1 MIRFVQPWVK
11 EIPQP
16 TTLEEAF
23 RLGELAGRI
32 SHRSEGKM
40 TEDSWRN
47 FIKKMEK
54 LNHLSV
60 LEFVPMYLSVP
71 FNVPTKELE
80 DNEYTKTVYGDGTAP
95 GGDGTAPGGDGYK
108 YITTNYRVLVEN
120 DWTDMVK
127 YWKVSPAGPDPSG
140 KVTPQHY
147 LRYMFHVQTSIE
159 ITREWNRHRKL
170 SIVEQSTRYVLA
182 TPDGRL
188 PICYGVTPFDNAEV
202 DYFKEASKVYSY
214 LIHKGRRKDAARR
227 VLPLMTATQA
237 FYSGFEDDWKKFI
250 KDRTSTS
257 AHENIRPLA
266 EEIERIIYG
275 K

>member
-16 TTLEEAF
+16 STLEEAF

-47 FIKKMEK
+47 FIQKMEK
-54 LNHLSV
+54 LQHLSV
-60 LEFVPMYLSVP
+60 LEFVPMYLTVP
-71 FNVPTKELE
+71 FNVDTNELE
-80 DNEYTKTVYGDGTAP
+80 DNEYTMTLYTNEGKL
-95 GGDGTAPGGDGYK
+95 
-108 YITTNYRVLVEN
+108 ITTNYRVLVEN
-120 DWTDMVK
+120 GWTDMVK
-127 YWKVSPAGPDPSG
+127 YWKV
-140 KVTPQHY
+140 TPQHY
-147 LRYMFHVQTSIE
+147 LRHMVHVQTSIE

-182 TPDGRL
+182 TPDGCL

-202 DYFKEASKVYSY
+202 DYFKESSKVYSY

-266 EEIERIIYG
+266 EEIGRIIYG

>member
-11 EIPQP
+11 EISQP

-32 SHRSEGKM
+32 SHRSEGKI
-40 TEDSWRN
+40 TPDSWVN

-80 DNEYTKTVYGDGTAP
+80 ENEYTMTLYMNDG
-95 GGDGTAPGGDGYK
+95 K
-108 YITTNYRVLVEN
+108 LITTNYRVLVEN

-127 YWKVSPAGPDPSG
+127 YWKV
-140 KVTPQHY
+140 TPHHY
-147 LRYMFHVQTSIE
+147 LRHMFHVQTSIE

-182 TPDGRL
+182 TPDGCL

-237 FYSGFEDDWKKFI
+237 FYSGFEEDWKKFI

>member
-32 SHRSEGKM
+32 SHRSEGKI
-40 TEDSWRN
+40 TPDSWRN

-71 FNVPTKELE
+71 FNVDTKELE

-95 GGDGTAPGGDGYK
+95 GGDGYK

-120 DWTDMVK
+120 GWTDMVK
-127 YWKVSPAGPDPSG
+127 YWG
-140 KVTPQHY
+140 VTPQHY
-147 LRYMFHVQTSIE
+147 LRHMFHVQTSIE

-182 TPDGRL
+182 TPDGCL

-214 LIHKGRRKDAARR
+214 LIHKGRRRDAARR

-250 KDRTSTS
+250 KDRNSTS

-266 EEIERIIYG
+266 GEIKRIIYG

>member
-16 TTLEEAF
+16 TTVEDAF

-32 SHRSEGKM
+32 SHRSEGKI
-40 TEDSWRN
+40 TPDSWRN
-47 FIKKMEK
+47 FIQKMEK

-80 DNEYTKTVYGDGTAP
+80 ENEYTMTLYMNDG
-95 GGDGTAPGGDGYK
+95 K
-108 YITTNYRVLVEN
+108 LITTNYRVLVEN
-120 DWTDMVK
+120 GWTDMVK
-127 YWKVSPAGPDPSG
+127 YWKV
-140 KVTPQHY
+140 TPHHY
-147 LRYMFHVQTSIE
+147 LRHMFHVQTSIE

-182 TPDGRL
+182 TPDGCL

-202 DYFKEASKVYSY
+202 DYFKESSKVYSY

-237 FYSGFEDDWKKFI
+237 FYSGFEGDWKKFI

>member
-11 EIPQP
+11 KIPQP
-16 TTLEEAF
+16 TTVEDAF

-32 SHRSEGKM
+32 SHRSEGKI
-40 TEDSWRN
+40 TPDSWRN

-71 FNVPTKELE
+71 FDVPTKELE
-80 DNEYTKTVYGDGTAP
+80 DNEYTMTLYINEGKL
-95 GGDGTAPGGDGYK
+95 
-108 YITTNYRVLVEN
+108 ITTNYRVLVEN
-120 DWTDMVK
+120 GWTDMVK
-127 YWKVSPAGPDPSG
+127 YWKVH
-140 KVTPQHY
+140 PQHY
-147 LRYMFHVQTSIE
+147 LRHMFHVQTSIE

-182 TPDGRL
+182 TPDGCL

-214 LIHKGRRKDAARR
+214 LIHKGRRRDAARR
-227 VLPLMTATQA
+227 VLPLMTATQV

-266 EEIERIIYG
+266 GEIEKMIYG

>member
-32 SHRSEGKM
+32 SHRSEGKI
-40 TEDSWRN
+40 TPDSWVN

-60 LEFVPMYLSVP
+60 LEFVPMYLTVP
-71 FNVPTKELE
+71 FNVDTKELE

-95 GGDGTAPGGDGYK
+95 GGDGYK

-120 DWTDMVK
+120 GWTDMVK
-127 YWKVSPAGPDPSG
+127 YWE
-140 KVTPQHY
+140 VTPHHY
-147 LRYMFHVQTSIE
+147 LRHMFHVQTSIE

-182 TPDGRL
+182 TPDGCL

-202 DYFKEASKVYSY
+202 DYFKECSKVYSY
-214 LIHKGRRKDAARR
+214 LIHKGRRRDAARR
-227 VLPLMTATQA
+227 VLPLMTATQV

-266 EEIERIIYG
+266 GEIKRIIYG

>member
-32 SHRSEGKM
+32 SHRSEGKI
-40 TEDSWRN
+40 TPDSWRN

-60 LEFVPMYLSVP
+60 LEFVPMYLTVP
-71 FNVPTKELE
+71 FNVNTKELE
-80 DNEYTKTVYGDGTAP
+80 DNEYTMTLYTNEGKL
-95 GGDGTAPGGDGYK
+95 
-108 YITTNYRVLVEN
+108 ITTNYRVLVEN
-120 DWTDMVK
+120 GWTDMVK
-127 YWKVSPAGPDPSG
+127 YWG
-140 KVTPQHY
+140 VTPHHY
-147 LRYMFHVQTSIE
+147 LRHMFHVQTSIE

-182 TPDGRL
+182 TPDGCL

-227 VLPLMTATQA
+227 VLPLMTASQA
-237 FYSGFEDDWKKFI
+237 FYSGFEGDWKKFI
-250 KDRTSTS
+250 KDRNSTS

>member
-32 SHRSEGKM
+32 SHRSEGKI
-40 TEDSWRN
+40 TPDSWRN

-60 LEFVPMYLSVP
+60 LEFVPMYLTVP
-71 FNVPTKELE
+71 FDVPTKELE

-95 GGDGTAPGGDGYK
+95 GGDGYK

-120 DWTDMVK
+120 GWTDMVK
-127 YWKVSPAGPDPSG
+127 YWG
-140 KVTPQHY
+140 VTPQHY
-147 LRYMFHVQTSIE
+147 LRHMFHVQTSIE

-182 TPDGRL
+182 TPDGCL

-214 LIHKGRRKDAARR
+214 LIHKGRRRDAARR
-227 VLPLMTATQA
+227 VLPLMTATQV
-237 FYSGFEDDWKKFI
+237 FYSGFEEDWKKFI

-266 EEIERIIYG
+266 GEIEKMIYG

>member
-32 SHRSEGKM
+32 SHRSEGKI
-40 TEDSWRN
+40 TPDSWRN
-47 FIKKMEK
+47 FIQKMEK

-60 LEFVPMYLSVP
+60 LEFVPMYLTIP
-71 FNVPTKELE
+71 LDVPTKELSE
-80 DNEYTKTVYGDGTAP
+80 NEYTKTVYGFGTAP
-95 GGDGTAPGGDGYK
+95 GGGGYK

-120 DWTDMVK
+120 GWTDMVK
-127 YWKVSPAGPDPSG
+127 YWE
-140 KVTPQHY
+140 VTPQHY
-147 LRYMFHVQTSIE
+147 LRHMFHVQTSIE

-237 FYSGFEDDWKKFI
+237 FYTGFEEDWKKFI

-266 EEIERIIYG
+266 EEIKRIIYG

>member
-32 SHRSEGKM
+32 SHRSEGKI
-40 TEDSWRN
+40 TPDSWRN

-60 LEFVPMYLSVP
+60 LEFVPMYLTVP
-71 FNVPTKELE
+71 FDVNTKELE

-95 GGDGTAPGGDGYK
+95 GGDGYK

-120 DWTDMVK
+120 GWTDMVK
-127 YWKVSPAGPDPSG
+127 YWG
-140 KVTPQHY
+140 VTPQHY
-147 LRYMFHVQTSIE
+147 LRHMFHVHTSIE

-182 TPDGRL
+182 TPDGCL

-266 EEIERIIYG
+266 EEIEKMIYG

>member
-60 LEFVPMYLSVP
+60 LEFVPMYLTVP

-80 DNEYTKTVYGDGTAP
+80 DNEYTMTLYINEGKL
-95 GGDGTAPGGDGYK
+95 
-108 YITTNYRVLVEN
+108 ITTNYRVLVEN
-120 DWTDMVK
+120 GWTDMVN
-127 YWKVSPAGPDPSG
+127 YWE
-140 KVTPQHY
+140 VTPQHY
-147 LRYMFHVQTSIE
+147 LRHMFHVQTSIE

-182 TPDGRL
+182 TPDGCL

-266 EEIERIIYG
+266 EEIEKMIYG

>member
-32 SHRSEGKM
+32 SHRSEGKI
-40 TEDSWRN
+40 TPDSWRN

-60 LEFVPMYLSVP
+60 LEFAPMYLSVP
-71 FNVPTKELE
+71 FDVPTKELE
-80 DNEYTKTVYGDGTAP
+80 DNEYTKTVYGDR
-95 GGDGTAPGGDGYK
+95 TAPGGDGYK

-120 DWTDMVK
+120 GWTDMTK
-127 YWKVSPAGPDPSG
+127 YWKV
-140 KVTPQHY
+140 TPHHY
-147 LRYMFHVQTSIE
+147 LRHMFHVQTSIE

-182 TPDGRL
+182 TRDGCL

-266 EEIERIIYG
+266 EEIEKMIYG

>member
-32 SHRSEGKM
+32 SHRSEGKI
-40 TEDSWRN
+40 TPDSWRN
-47 FIKKMEK
+47 FIQKMEK

-80 DNEYTKTVYGDGTAP
+80 ENEYTMTLYMNDG
-95 GGDGTAPGGDGYK
+95 K
-108 YITTNYRVLVEN
+108 LITTNYRVLVEN
-120 DWTDMVK
+120 GWTDMVK
-127 YWKVSPAGPDPSG
+127 YWKV
-140 KVTPQHY
+140 TPHHY
-147 LRYMFHVQTSIE
+147 LRHMFHVQTSIE

-182 TPDGRL
+182 TPDGCL

-237 FYSGFEDDWKKFI
+237 FYSGFEGDWKKFI

>member
-32 SHRSEGKM
+32 SHRSEGKIAP
-40 TEDSWRN
+40 DSWRN

-60 LEFVPMYLSVP
+60 LEFVPMYLTVP
-71 FNVPTKELE
+71 FNVNTKELE
-80 DNEYTKTVYGDGTAP
+80 DNEYTMTLYINEGKL
-95 GGDGTAPGGDGYK
+95 
-108 YITTNYRVLVEN
+108 ITTNYRVLVEN
-120 DWTDMVK
+120 GWTDMVK
-127 YWKVSPAGPDPSG
+127 YWKV
-140 KVTPQHY
+140 TPHHY
-147 LRYMFHVQTSIE
+147 LRPMFHVQTSIE

-182 TPDGRL
+182 TPDGCL

-266 EEIERIIYG
+266 EEIKRIIYG

>member
-32 SHRSEGKM
+32 SHRSEGKIAP
-40 TEDSWRN
+40 DSWVN

-54 LNHLSV
+54 LQHLSV

-80 DNEYTKTVYGDGTAP
+80 ENEYTKTVY
-95 GGDGTAPGGDGYK
+95 GDGTAPGGDGYK

-120 DWTDMVK
+120 GWTDMVK
-127 YWKVSPAGPDPSG
+127 YWKV
-140 KVTPQHY
+140 TPQHY
-147 LRYMFHVQTSIE
+147 LRHMFHVQTSIE

-182 TPDGRL
+182 TPDGCL

-237 FYSGFEDDWKKFI
+237 FY
-250 KDRTSTS
+250 
-257 AHENIRPLA
+257 
-266 EEIERIIYG
+266 
-275 K
+275 

>member
-32 SHRSEGKM
+32 SHRSEGKI
-40 TEDSWRN
+40 TPDSWVN

-60 LEFVPMYLSVP
+60 LEFVPMYLTIP

-80 DNEYTKTVYGDGTAP
+80 ENEYTMTLYMNDG
-95 GGDGTAPGGDGYK
+95 K
-108 YITTNYRVLVEN
+108 LITTNYRVLVEN
-120 DWTDMVK
+120 GWTDMVK
-127 YWKVSPAGPDPSG
+127 YWKV
-140 KVTPQHY
+140 TPQHY
-147 LRYMFHVQTSIE
+147 LRHMFHVQTSIE

-182 TPDGRL
+182 TPDGCL

-237 FYSGFEDDWKKFI
+237 FYSGFEEDWKKFI

>member
-32 SHRSEGKM
+32 SHRSEEKI
-40 TEDSWRN
+40 TPDSWVN

-80 DNEYTKTVYGDGTAP
+80 ENEYTMTLYMNDG
-95 GGDGTAPGGDGYK
+95 K
-108 YITTNYRVLVEN
+108 LITTNYRVLVEN
-120 DWTDMVK
+120 YWTDMVK
-127 YWKVSPAGPDPSG
+127 YWKV
-140 KVTPQHY
+140 TPHHY
-147 LRYMFHVQTSIE
+147 LRHMFHVQTSIE

-237 FYSGFEDDWKKFI
+237 FYSGFEEDWKKFI

>member
-32 SHRSEGKM
+32 SHRSEGKI
-40 TEDSWRN
+40 TPDSWRN

-60 LEFVPMYLSVP
+60 LEFVPMYLTVP
-71 FNVPTKELE
+71 FDVNTKELE
-80 DNEYTKTVYGDGTAP
+80 ENEYTMTLYINEGKL
-95 GGDGTAPGGDGYK
+95 
-108 YITTNYRVLVEN
+108 ITTNYRVLVEN
-120 DWTDMVK
+120 GWTDMVK
-127 YWKVSPAGPDPSG
+127 YWKVSPY
-140 KVTPQHY
+140 HY
-147 LRYMFHVQTSIE
+147 LRHMFHVQTSIE

-182 TPDGRL
+182 TPDGCL

>member
-32 SHRSEGKM
+32 SHRSEGKI
-40 TEDSWRN
+40 TPDSWRN

-71 FNVPTKELE
+71 LDVNTKELE
-80 DNEYTKTVYGDGTAP
+80 DNEYTKTVYGDG
-95 GGDGTAPGGDGYK
+95 YK
-108 YITTNYRVLVEN
+108 LITTNYRVLVEN
-120 DWTDMVK
+120 GWTDMVK
-127 YWKVSPAGPDPSG
+127 YWG
-140 KVTPQHY
+140 VTPQHY
-147 LRYMFHVQTSIE
+147 LRHMFHVQTSIE

-182 TPDGRL
+182 TPDGCL

-227 VLPLMTATQA
+227 VLPLMTASQA

-250 KDRTSTS
+250 KDRNNTS

-266 EEIERIIYG
+266 EEIKRIIYG

>member
-16 TTLEEAF
+16 TGMEEAF

-32 SHRSEGKM
+32 SHRSEGKI
-40 TEDSWRN
+40 TPDSWRN

-60 LEFVPMYLSVP
+60 LEFVPMYLTVP
-71 FNVPTKELE
+71 FDVPTKELE
-80 DNEYTKTVYGDGTAP
+80 DNEYTKTVYGDG
-95 GGDGTAPGGDGYK
+95 YK
-108 YITTNYRVLVEN
+108 LITTNYRVLVEN
-120 DWTDMVK
+120 GWTDMVK
-127 YWKVSPAGPDPSG
+127 YWE
-140 KVTPQHY
+140 VTPQHY
-147 LRYMFHVQTSIE
+147 LRHMFHVQTSIE

-182 TPDGRL
+182 TPDGCL

-250 KDRTSTS
+250 KDRTNTS

-266 EEIERIIYG
+266 EEIGRIIYG

>member
-32 SHRSEGKM
+32 SHRSEGKI
-40 TEDSWRN
+40 TPDSWVN

-80 DNEYTKTVYGDGTAP
+80 ENEHTMTLYMNDG
-95 GGDGTAPGGDGYK
+95 K
-108 YITTNYRVLVEN
+108 LITTNYRVLVEN

-127 YWKVSPAGPDPSG
+127 YWKV
-140 KVTPQHY
+140 TPQHY
-147 LRYMFHVQTSIE
+147 LRHMFHVQTSIE

-237 FYSGFEDDWKKFI
+237 FYSGFEEDWKKFI

>member
-32 SHRSEGKM
+32 SHRSEGKI
-40 TEDSWRN
+40 TPDSWRN

-60 LEFVPMYLSVP
+60 LEFIPMYLSVP
-71 FNVPTKELE
+71 FNVDTKELE
-80 DNEYTKTVYGDGTAP
+80 DNEYTMTLYINEGKL
-95 GGDGTAPGGDGYK
+95 
-108 YITTNYRVLVEN
+108 ITTNYRVLVEN
-120 DWTDMVK
+120 GWTDMVK
-127 YWKVSPAGPDPSG
+127 YWEIA
-140 KVTPQHY
+140 PQHY
-147 LRYMFHVQTSIE
+147 LRHMFHVQTSIE

-182 TPDGRL
+182 TPDGCL
-188 PICYGVTPFDNAEV
+188 PICYGVTPFDNTEV
-202 DYFKEASKVYSY
+202 DYFKKASKVYSY

-266 EEIERIIYG
+266 EEIEKMIYG

>member
-32 SHRSEGKM
+32 SHRSEGKI
-40 TEDSWRN
+40 TPDSWRN
-47 FIKKMEK
+47 FIQKMEK

-60 LEFVPMYLSVP
+60 LEFVPMYLTIP
-71 FNVPTKELE
+71 FNVDTKELE
-80 DNEYTKTVYGDGTAP
+80 ENEYTMTLYTNEGKL
-95 GGDGTAPGGDGYK
+95 
-108 YITTNYRVLVEN
+108 ITTNYRVLVEN
-120 DWTDMVK
+120 GWTDMVK
-127 YWKVSPAGPDPSG
+127 YWG
-140 KVTPQHY
+140 VTPHHY
-147 LRYMFHVQTSIE
+147 LRHMFHVQTSIE

-182 TPDGRL
+182 TPDGCL

-237 FYSGFEDDWKKFI
+237 FYSGFEEDWKKFI

-266 EEIERIIYG
+266 EEIKRIIYG

>member
-32 SHRSEGKM
+32 SHRSEGKI
-40 TEDSWRN
+40 TSNSWVN

-60 LEFVPMYLSVP
+60 LEFVPMYLTVP
-71 FNVPTKELE
+71 FDVDTKELE
-80 DNEYTKTVYGDGTAP
+80 ENEYTKTVYGDGH
-95 GGDGTAPGGDGYK
+95 K

-120 DWTDMVK
+120 GWTDMVK
-127 YWKVSPAGPDPSG
+127 YWE
-140 KVTPQHY
+140 VTPHHY
-147 LRYMFHVQTSIE
+147 LRHMFHVQTSIE

-182 TPDGRL
+182 TPDGCL
-188 PICYGVTPFDNAEV
+188 PICYGVTPFDNVEV

-266 EEIERIIYG
+266 EEIEIAIS
-275 K
+275 KKLKE

>member
-1 MIRFVQPWVK
+1 MIRLVQPWVK

-32 SHRSEGKM
+32 SHRSEGKIAP
-40 TEDSWRN
+40 DSWRN
-47 FIKKMEK
+47 FIQKMEK

-60 LEFVPMYLSVP
+60 LEFVPMYLTVP
-71 FNVPTKELE
+71 FNVDTKELE
-80 DNEYTKTVYGDGTAP
+80 DNEYTMTLYINEGKL
-95 GGDGTAPGGDGYK
+95 
-108 YITTNYRVLVEN
+108 ITTNYRVLVEN
-120 DWTDMVK
+120 GWTDMVK
-127 YWKVSPAGPDPSG
+127 YWR
-140 KVTPQHY
+140 VTPQHY
-147 LRYMFHVQTSIE
+147 LRHMFHVQTSIE

-182 TPDGRL
+182 TPDGCL

-202 DYFKEASKVYSY
+202 GYFKEASKVYSY
-214 LIHKGRRKDAARR
+214 LIHKGRRRDAARR
-227 VLPLMTATQA
+227 VLPLMTATQV
-237 FYSGFEDDWKKFI
+237 FYSGFEEDWKKFI

-266 EEIERIIYG
+266 GEIEKMIYG